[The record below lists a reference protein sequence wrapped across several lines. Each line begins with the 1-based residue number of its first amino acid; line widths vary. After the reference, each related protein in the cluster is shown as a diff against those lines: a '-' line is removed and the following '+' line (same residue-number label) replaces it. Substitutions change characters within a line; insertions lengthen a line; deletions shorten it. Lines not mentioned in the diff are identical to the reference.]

1 MSEAGRNKPKSPAF
15 IEDLFIVDYDEKTQK
30 KVVYH
35 VPEKV
40 WKSLPPLLESDVS
53 NPTIAQ
59 LLPLLRSEVVIAE
72 VTNSKGREDCYL
84 ADLTAVAV
92 NVD

>member
-1 MSEAGRNKPKSPAF
+1 MSQNRNTPNSPAF
-15 IEDLFIVDYDEKTQK
+15 IEDLFIVDYDEQTKK

-35 VPEKV
+35 VPEDV
-40 WKSLPPLLESDVS
+40 WKLLPHELESDVS

-59 LLPLLRSEVVIAE
+59 LLPLLRSEVVIAD
-72 VTNSKGREDCYL
+72 VTAPKEEDGYYL